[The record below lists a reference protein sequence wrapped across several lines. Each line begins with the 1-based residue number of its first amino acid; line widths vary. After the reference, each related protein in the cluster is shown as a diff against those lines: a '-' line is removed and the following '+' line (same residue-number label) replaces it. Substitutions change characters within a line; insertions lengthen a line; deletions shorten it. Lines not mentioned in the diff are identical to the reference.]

1 MKFTLSW
8 LKDHLDTNQSLEQ
21 ILDALVNIG
30 LEVEGVDNPAERLKD
45 FVVAQVVEAGKH
57 PNADRLNLCQVDDGS
72 GQILQVVCGASN
84 VRQGMKVAFARI
96 GTVLPA
102 TGQPLKKGNIRSV
115 DSFGMLCSA
124 EELLLAEESQGIIDL
139 ETDAKPGSPLAPI
152 LGLDDAVIE
161 VSLTPNRS
169 DCFSVRGIARDLSAY
184 GVGVL
189 KNPDP
194 RVKPKD
200 DRVWTGSIP
209 CPIKVSI
216 TDPACSHF
224 TGRVIESV
232 KNGQSPAW
240 MQRRLKAVGQKC
252 ISALVDVTNYIALD
266 IGRPLHV
273 FDADKIKG
281 NLTVCP
287 AKNGETLET
296 LDSKTYELEEGMT
309 TISDD
314 SGVLS
319 LGGIMGGL
327 SSGCTESTTRVFIE
341 SAYFD
346 SIRIAKTGQSLR
358 ILSEARTRFER
369 GVDPTQVALGVELA
383 TQYIL
388 EMCGG
393 TPSQMVETGSVSH
406 KPTQVSLSLQKLI
419 SYSGD
424 EKISL
429 SESAVFLRNLGFTI
443 LNPLMS
449 SSGLTRGSM
458 DSRNKSE
465 NDTITE
471 KITVEVPS
479 WRHDVSLDVD
489 LIEEILRMRGYD
501 ALPTTSLPQQKPNR
515 SLSQSQVVRKILS
528 TRGLSEIYTW
538 SFIDAETADKFGKGV
553 ELEMPLSQDM
563 AIMRPSVLPN
573 HLKAIASNQSK
584 SLYGSAFFEVAS
596 QYATTSQGIQE
607 NKMAVGVRSADTN
620 TRHWAQKP
628 RAVDV
633 YDAKA
638 DALAA
643 LEGMGVSNYQIDT
656 QAPDYY
662 HPGRKGTLKQ
672 GNKVLGYF
680 GEIHPSL
687 IDYFKVDG
695 PVVGFEIFL
704 DNLPKEKKR
713 MIVSMILSPYQTVTR
728 DFAFILDQSVTADQL
743 IRTLQKIDKVLIQD
757 IDIFDVYSGDK
768 LPQGKKSI
776 AIQVRLQ
783 ALDRTLSEEDLNTF
797 SNNLIQA
804 VEKNCGGVLRNA

>member
-8 LKDHLDTNQSLEQ
+8 LKDHLDTNQSVEQ
-21 ILDALVNIG
+21 ILNALVNIG

-96 GTVLPA
+96 GTVVPA

-124 EELLLAEESQGIIDL
+124 EELLLAEESEGIIDL

-189 KNPDP
+189 KDLDP
-194 RVKPKD
+194 QVKPED
-200 DRVWTGSIP
+200 HSVGTMS

-224 TGRVIESV
+224 TGRVIEGV
-232 KNGQSPAW
+232 RNGQSPAW

-281 NLTVCP
+281 NLVVCP
-287 AKNGETLET
+287 AKSGETLEA

-314 SGVLS
+314 SAVLS

-327 SSGCTESTTRVFIE
+327 SSGCTEATTRVFIE

-346 SIRIAKTGQSLR
+346 PIRIAKTGQSLR

-369 GVDPTQVALGVELA
+369 GVDPTQVALGVDLA

-393 TPSQMVETGSVSH
+393 TPSQMIKAGSNNH
-406 KPTQVSLSLQKLI
+406 KPIQVSLSLQKLI

-429 SESAVFLRNLGFTI
+429 IESVAFLRNLGFKI
-443 LNPLMS
+443 MQE
-449 SSGLTRGSM
+449 
-458 DSRNKSE
+458 SE
-465 NDTITE
+465 KE
-471 KITVEVPS
+471 ITVEVPS

-501 ALPTTSLPQQKPNR
+501 ALPTISLPQQKPNR

-528 TRGLSEIYTW
+528 ARGLSEIYTW
-538 SFIDAETADKFGKGV
+538 SFIDAETANKFGNGV

-563 AIMRPSVLPN
+563 AVMRPSVLPN
-573 HLKAIASNQSK
+573 HLKAIATNQSK
-584 SLYGSAFFEVAS
+584 SIYNSTFFEVAS
-596 QYATTSQGIQE
+596 QYTTTPQSIQE
-607 NKMAVGVRSADTN
+607 DKMAVGVRSTETN

-628 RAVDV
+628 RAIDV
-633 YDAKA
+633 YDVKA
-638 DALAA
+638 DALAV
-643 LEGMGVSNYQIDT
+643 LEGMGISNYQIDT

-662 HPGRKGTLKQ
+662 HPGRKGALKQ

-695 PVVGFEIFL
+695 SVVAFEIFL

-713 MIVSMILSPYQTVTR
+713 MIVSLILSPYQAVTR
-728 DFAFILDQSVTADQL
+728 DFAFILDVSVTADQL
-743 IRTLQKIDKVLIQD
+743 IRTLQKIDKALIQD